1 MPGMA
6 RFDDPDIR
14 LLGALADPA
23 RLAIVRQLAADGAV
37 CACDVAPAAG
47 LSQPTISHHLR
58 VLREAGVVR
67 GERRGTW
74 IWYALEPAAS
84 ERLAALGASLRPG
97 ASRPAAALGGAASAA
112 GDRVGPAS
120 AGRQSRGSAAAPR
133 RAARTPPSASG
144 GRATR

>member
-1 MPGMA
+1 MAGNLGDISTVVHIEVDLSNGRMA
-6 RFDDPDIR
+6 RIDDPDVL

-74 IWYALEPAAS
+74 IWYALEPSAS
-84 ERLAALGASLRPG
+84 ERLVAIGAALRPG
-97 ASRPAAALGGAASAA
+97 PSLPAVALGVAAILSLIHI
-112 GDRVGPAS
+112 
-120 AGRQSRGSAAAPR
+120 
-133 RAARTPPSASG
+133 
-144 GRATR
+144 